1 MHKST
6 LALLFGVLLAG
17 SAVAAEP
24 APANLHDYA
33 GQYVLADGRILTVS
47 EADGKLTAG
56 IAPRKGTLNNKRYSG
71 GRDVA
76 LKAIGLDSFKSTT
89 TPLQIDFR
97 QDARGDVAQV
107 FLNENAVPVVAL
119 ARR

>member
-1 MHKST
+1 MQKST
-6 LALLFGVLLAG
+6 ITLLFSVLLAG

-47 EADGKLTAG
+47 EAGGKLSAG
-56 IAPRKGTLNNKRYSG
+56 IAARPGALNNVRYSG
-71 GRDVA
+71 GRDVV
-76 LKAIGLDSFKSTT
+76 LKANGLDSFKSTT

-97 QDARGDVAQV
+97 QDARGDFAQV
-107 FLNENAVPVVAL
+107 FLNEDAAPVVAL